1 MFSRKDLVRLIVPL
15 IIEQF
20 LAVTVG
26 MVGTIMVSG
35 AGESAVSGV
44 SLVDSINVLLITVF
58 ASLATGGAVV
68 VAQFIGQKN
77 KEKACEAADQLLLS
91 AAIISV
97 VIMALA
103 LLGNR
108 GILRLVFGNV
118 DSSIM
123 DNAVAYFLITA
134 LSYPF
139 LAIYNSCAALFRA
152 MGNSKI
158 SMYVSL
164 IMNVINIVVSFIF
177 INGFGMAAAGVAW
190 AATISRF
197 VAAVIM
203 YLLLH
208 NEKNPVHFSKKLV
221 LTFNRDLIG
230 KILAIGVPNS
240 LENGMFQ
247 VGKILVLSLT
257 TSFGAVAIAANAVSN
272 TVAAFATLPGT
283 AIGLAL
289 ITVVGQC
296 IGANDKKQARKYSK
310 ELLLVAYIIMGVLNL
325 LILLACPLIVSWYQ
339 LSAETSKVVK
349 WIIIYHSICCMLIWP
364 ISFTLPNAL
373 RAANDVKFTM
383 IVAIFSMWTWRI
395 GFSYVLGQNFKLG
408 VKGVWI
414 AMTVDW
420 LFRCICFVLRFIFGK
435 HLKPSEE
442 IQQKE
447 QDMA

>member
-15 IIEQF
+15 IIEQL

-44 SLVDSINVLLITVF
+44 SLVDSINILLITVF

-68 VAQFIGQKN
+68 VAQYIGQKN
-77 KEKACEAADQLLLS
+77 KERACEAADQLLL
-91 AAIISV
+91 AGGIISII
-97 VIMALA
+97 IMAFA
-103 LLGNR
+103 LIGNST
-108 GILRLVFGNV
+108 ILRLVFGNV
-118 DSSIM
+118 DQSIM

-139 LAIYNSCAALFRA
+139 LAIYNSSAALFRA

-164 IMNVINIVVSFIF
+164 VMNIINIVGNVIF
-177 INGFGMAAAGVAW
+177 IYGFSMGAAGVAW
-190 AATISRF
+190 SATISRA

-203 YLLLH
+203 YVLLR
-208 NEKNPVHFSKKLV
+208 NEKNPVHYARRVILRFDR
-221 LTFNRDLIG
+221 NLIRR
-230 KILAIGVPNS
+230 ILAIGVPNS

-257 TSFGAVAIAANAVSN
+257 TSFGSVAIAANAVSN
-272 TVAAFATLPGT
+272 TIAAFACLPGS
-283 AIGLAL
+283 AMGLAL

-296 IGANDKKQARKYSK
+296 VGANDYKQARKYTK
-310 ELLLVAYIIMGVLNL
+310 QLLSASYVIMGALNL
-325 LILLACPLIVSWYQ
+325 LILAATPFIVSWFS
-339 LSAETSKVVK
+339 LSTETASVTR
-349 WIIIYHSICCMLIWP
+349 WIIMYHSICCMIIWP
-364 ISFTLPNAL
+364 ASFTLPNAL

-383 IVAIFSMWTWRI
+383 VIAIISMWTWRI
-395 GFSYVLGQNFKLG
+395 AFSYVLGQYFGLG
-408 VKGVWI
+408 VKGIWI

-420 LFRCICFVLRFIFGK
+420 LFRAICFTVRFIYGK
-435 HLKPSEE
+435 SLKERRPV
-442 IQQKE
+442 QT
-447 QDMA
+447 A

>member
-26 MVGTIMVSG
+26 MAGTIMVSG

-44 SLVDSINVLLITVF
+44 SLVDSINILLITVF

-91 AAIISV
+91 AGIISII
-97 VIMALA
+97 IMAFA

-108 GILRLVFGNV
+108 TILRLVFGNV
-118 DSSIM
+118 DQSIM
-123 DNAVAYFLITA
+123 DNAVAYFMITA

-139 LAIYNSCAALFRA
+139 LAIYNSSAALFRA

-164 IMNVINIVVSFIF
+164 VMNVINVVGNAIF
-177 INGFGMAAAGVAW
+177 IYGFAMGAAGVAW
-190 AATISRF
+190 SATISRC

-203 YLLLH
+203 YVLLRNQNNL
-208 NEKNPVHFSKKLV
+208 VHYSSKLV
-221 LTFNRDLIG
+221 IRFKKDLI
-230 KILAIGVPNS
+230 KRILAIGVPNS

-272 TVAAFATLPGT
+272 TIAGFACLPGS
-283 AIGLAL
+283 AMGLAL

-296 IGANDKKQARKYSK
+296 VGASDVKQARKYTK
-310 ELLLVAYIIMGVLNL
+310 QLLLAAYIIMGALNL
-325 LILLACPLIVSWYQ
+325 LIIAASSIIVSWFQ
-339 LSAETSKVVK
+339 LSEATANVTR
-349 WIIIYHSICCMLIWP
+349 WIITYHSICCMIIWP
-364 ISFTLPNAL
+364 ASFTLPNAL

-383 IVAIFSMWTWRI
+383 VIAIISMWTWRI
-395 GFSYVLGQNFKLG
+395 AFSYVLGQYFGLG
-408 VKGVWI
+408 VKGIWI

-420 LFRCICFVLRFIFGK
+420 LFRAICFVIRFLYGK
-435 HLKPSEE
+435 HLKPRKAETA
-442 IQQKE
+442 IP
-447 QDMA
+447 A

>member
-44 SLVDSINVLLITVF
+44 SLVDSINILLITVF

-68 VAQFIGQKN
+68 VAQYIGQKN

-91 AAIISV
+91 AGIISII
-97 VIMALA
+97 IMAFA

-108 GILRLVFGNV
+108 TILRLVFGNV
-118 DSSIM
+118 DQSIM
-123 DNAVAYFLITA
+123 DNAVAYFMITA

-139 LAIYNSCAALFRA
+139 LAIYNSSAALFRA

-164 IMNVINIVVSFIF
+164 VMNLINVVGNAIF
-177 INGFGMAAAGVAW
+177 IYGFAMGAAGVAW
-190 AATISRF
+190 SATISRC

-203 YLLLH
+203 YVLLRNQNNL
-208 NEKNPVHFSKKLV
+208 VHYSGKLV
-221 LTFNRDLIG
+221 IRFKKDLI
-230 KILAIGVPNS
+230 KRILAIGVPNS

-272 TVAAFATLPGT
+272 NIAAVACLPGS
-283 AIGLAL
+283 AMGLAL

-296 IGANDKKQARKYSK
+296 VGASDVKQARKYTK
-310 ELLLVAYIIMGVLNL
+310 QLLLASYIIMGGLNL
-325 LILLACPLIVSWYQ
+325 LIMAAASIIISWFQ
-339 LSAETSKVVK
+339 LSAETASVTH
-349 WIIIYHSICCMLIWP
+349 WIITYHSICCMIIWP
-364 ISFTLPNAL
+364 ASFTLPNAL

-383 IVAIFSMWTWRI
+383 VIAIISMWTWRI
-395 GFSYVLGQNFKLG
+395 AFSYVLGKYFGLG
-408 VKGVWI
+408 VKGIWI

-420 LFRCICFVLRFIFGK
+420 LFRAICFVIRFIYGK
-435 HLKPSEE
+435 HLKPIKVEPA
-442 IQQKE
+442 IP
-447 QDMA
+447 A

>member
-44 SLVDSINVLLITVF
+44 SLVDSINILLITVF

-68 VAQFIGQKN
+68 VAQYIGQKN

-91 AAIISV
+91 AGIISII
-97 VIMALA
+97 IMAFA

-108 GILRLVFGNV
+108 TILRLVFGNV
-118 DSSIM
+118 DQSIM
-123 DNAVAYFLITA
+123 DNAVAYFMITA

-139 LAIYNSCAALFRA
+139 LAIYNSSAALFRA

-164 IMNVINIVVSFIF
+164 VMNLINVVGNAIF
-177 INGFGMAAAGVAW
+177 IYGFAMGAAGVAW
-190 AATISRF
+190 SATISRC

-203 YLLLH
+203 YVLLRNQNNL
-208 NEKNPVHFSKKLV
+208 VHYSGKLV
-221 LTFNRDLIG
+221 IRFKKDLI
-230 KILAIGVPNS
+230 KRILAIGVPNS

-272 TVAAFATLPGT
+272 NIAAFACLPGS
-283 AIGLAL
+283 AMGLAL

-296 IGANDKKQARKYSK
+296 VGASDVKQARKYTK
-310 ELLLVAYIIMGVLNL
+310 QLLLASYIIMGGLNL
-325 LILLACPLIVSWYQ
+325 LIMAAASIIISWFQ
-339 LSAETSKVVK
+339 LSAETASVTH
-349 WIIIYHSICCMLIWP
+349 WIITYHSICCMIIWP
-364 ISFTLPNAL
+364 ASFTLPNAL

-383 IVAIFSMWTWRI
+383 VIAIISMWTWRI
-395 GFSYVLGQNFKLG
+395 AFSYVLGKYFGLG
-408 VKGVWI
+408 VKGIWI

-420 LFRCICFVLRFIFGK
+420 LFRAICFVIRFIYGK
-435 HLKPSEE
+435 HLKPIKVEPA
-442 IQQKE
+442 IP
-447 QDMA
+447 A

>member
-44 SLVDSINVLLITVF
+44 SLVDSINILLITVF

-68 VAQFIGQKN
+68 VAQYIGQKN

-91 AAIISV
+91 AGIISII
-97 VIMALA
+97 IMAFA

-108 GILRLVFGNV
+108 TILRLVFGNV
-118 DSSIM
+118 DQSIM
-123 DNAVAYFLITA
+123 DNAVAYFMITA

-139 LAIYNSCAALFRA
+139 LAIYNSSAALFRA

-164 IMNVINIVVSFIF
+164 VMNLINVVGNAIF
-177 INGFGMAAAGVAW
+177 IYGFAMGAAGVAW
-190 AATISRF
+190 SATISRC

-203 YLLLH
+203 YVLLRNQNNL
-208 NEKNPVHFSKKLV
+208 VHYSGKLV
-221 LTFNRDLIG
+221 IRFKKDLI
-230 KILAIGVPNS
+230 KRILAIGVPNS

-272 TVAAFATLPGT
+272 NIAAFACLPGS
-283 AIGLAL
+283 AMGLAL

-296 IGANDKKQARKYSK
+296 VGASDVKQARKYTK
-310 ELLLVAYIIMGVLNL
+310 QLLLASYIIMGGLNL
-325 LILLACPLIVSWYQ
+325 LIMAAASIIISWFQ
-339 LSAETSKVVK
+339 LSAETASVTH
-349 WIIIYHSICCMLIWP
+349 WIITYHSICCMIIWP
-364 ISFTLPNAL
+364 ASFTLPNAL

-383 IVAIFSMWTWRI
+383 VIAIISMWTWRI
-395 GFSYVLGQNFKLG
+395 AFSYVLGKYFGLG
-408 VKGVWI
+408 VKGIWI

-420 LFRCICFVLRFIFGK
+420 LFRAICFVIRFIYGK
-435 HLKPSEE
+435 HLKPMKVEPA
-442 IQQKE
+442 IP
-447 QDMA
+447 A

>member
-1 MFSRKDLVRLIVPL
+1 MFSRKDLIRLIVPL

-26 MVGTIMVSG
+26 MAGTIMVSG

-44 SLVDSINVLLITVF
+44 SLVDSINILLITVF

-91 AAIISV
+91 AGIIS
-97 VIMALA
+97 IMIMVLA
-103 LLGNR
+103 LVGNST
-108 GILRLVFGNV
+108 ILRLVFGNV
-118 DSSIM
+118 DQSIM
-123 DNAVAYFLITA
+123 DSAVAYFMITA

-164 IMNVINIVVSFIF
+164 LMNVINIVGNAIL
-177 INGFGMAAAGVAW
+177 IYGFSMGAAGVAW
-190 AATISRF
+190 SATISRS

-203 YLLLH
+203 YLLLR
-208 NEKNPVHFSKKLV
+208 NQNNLVHFSRKIVFHFKK
-221 LTFNRDLIG
+221 DLIK

-257 TSFGAVAIAANAVSN
+257 TSFGSVAIAANAVSN
-272 TVAAFATLPGT
+272 TVAAFACLPGS
-283 AIGLAL
+283 AMGLAL

-296 IGANDKKQARKYSK
+296 VGANNYKQARKYTK
-310 ELLLVAYIIMGVLNL
+310 QLLLAAYIIMGVLNL
-325 LILLACPLIVSWYQ
+325 LVLAAAPLIVTWFQ
-339 LSAETSKVVK
+339 LSAETAKVTR
-349 WIIIYHSICCMLIWP
+349 WLISYHSICCMIIWP
-364 ISFTLPNAL
+364 ASFALPNAL

-383 IVAIFSMWTWRI
+383 VIAIFSMWTWRI
-395 GFSYVLGQNFKLG
+395 AFSYVLGQYFGLG
-408 VKGVWI
+408 VKGIWI

-420 LFRCICFVLRFIFGK
+420 LFRAICFIHRFIYGK
-435 HLKPSEE
+435 KFKP
-442 IQQKE
+442 IQAETAIQ
-447 QDMA
+447 A